1 MNSLARM
8 ISTVTIWL
16 MVTGIIITGMVMSYD
31 VAGVVVLAL
40 ILGIG
45 AAIAT
50 EKIWSAGEAGET
62 AKTPRQQEKLKRRS
76 PVDLLLERLDD
87 AELDDLRARL
97 VGERDGE
104 AASLEDLLAEQE
116 RRVRRR

>member
-16 MVTGIIITGMVMSYD
+16 MVTGIIITGMIMKYD
-31 VAGVVVLAL
+31 AGGIAVLAL

-50 EKIWSAGEAGET
+50 EKIWQARETGEEPQT
-62 AKTPRQQEKLKRRS
+62 RRQQEKAKRRNT
-76 PVDLLLERLDD
+76 VDLLLERLDET
-87 AELDDLRARL
+87 ELDELRTRL
-97 VGERDGE
+97 MGDHDGE
-104 AASLEDLLAEQE
+104 AVSLEDLLAEQA
-116 RRVRRR
+116 RRTGR